1 MVSFKK
7 KKHTIHFLIFSNTD
21 LAIHHLLLLY
31 GVGSANKEL
40 F

>member
-21 LAIHHLLLLY
+21 LAIHLLLLY